1 MGLLDPARPNCS
13 CIRNLLYLDDL
24 QFKIVPAPLCSTD
37 RNECNDGNAGCE
49 HICTNTSGSFIC
61 SCDTGYQLDG
71 NGLNCSGK
79 VHLICIVSMSQVT
92 STPEQKKQKKNNNL
106 NYVILS
112 VAVQILT
119 NVRLVMTTVMRRHS
133 ALTQRGVSPALV
145 TLATLEMAQN
155 VVWLSLLYLLDLLLW
170 Y

>member
-79 VHLICIVSMSQVT
+79 VHLICIVSMSQLT
-92 STPEQKKQKKNNNL
+92 STPEQKKTKKKKQLKLCHSFCYCADIDECETGNDNCHEK
-106 NYVILS
+106 
-112 VAVQILT
+112 AQCT
-119 NVRLVMTTVMRRHS
+119 NTEGSFTCSCHP
-133 ALTQRGVSPALV
+133 G
-145 TLATLEMAQN
+145 
-155 VVWLSLLYLLDLLLW
+155 
-170 Y
+170 